1 MSCWFLMHLANMILP
16 LSIMVITTLV
26 FFDVRQLDKVEVEVE
41 WMVDVEVEVE
51 VMVEVEVEVKGR

>member
-1 MSCWFLMHLANMILP
+1 MHLANRILP

-26 FFDVRQLDKVEVEVE
+26 FFDVRHLDKVEVEV
-41 WMVDVEVEVE
+41 MVEVKVE